1 MTKNCATG
9 PAAWLGL
16 IFWLGGCFAAAWVG
30 SRFQPGTWYAGLV
43 KPALTPPNWVF
54 GPVWTLLYI
63 LMGVAAWMVW
73 QRRGRAGVA
82 LALTLFLL
90 QLGLNVLWSYLFFGL
105 QHPGLALLDII
116 ALWLALLATLMAFR
130 RLHRL
135 AGGLLVPYLLWVSFA
150 VYLNLQFWRL
160 NP

>member
-1 MTKNCATG
+1 MTKTAAPG

-16 IFWLGGCFAAAWVG
+16 IFWLGLCFAAAWAG
-30 SRFQPGTWYAGLV
+30 SRFPPGAWYAGLV
-43 KPALTPPNWVF
+43 KPALTPPSWVF

-73 QRRGRAGVA
+73 QRRGRAGVP

-90 QLGLNVLWSYLFFGL
+90 QLGLNVLWSFLFFGL
-105 QHPGLALLDII
+105 QQPGLALLDII
-116 ALWLALLATLMAFR
+116 ALWLAILASLLAFR
-130 RLHRL
+130 RLHRP
-135 AGGLLVPYLLWVSFA
+135 AAGLLVPYLLWVSFA
-150 VYLNLQFWRL
+150 IYLNLQFWRL